1 MLPLVGAVAAVALVA
16 PHPVRIA
23 AINWTATPLKV
34 ASTASTVE
42 VSQPHPA
49 CLVHLLSGA
58 LLLLLPPPA
67 LLLCLTPAYRR
78 WT

>member
-1 MLPLVGAVAAVALVA
+1 MAPWVLVAMLPLVGAVAAVALVA

-42 VSQPHPA
+42 VSPHPA
-49 CLVHLLSGA
+49 CHLLSGA

-67 LLLCLTPAYRR
+67 LLSA
-78 WT
+78 

>member
-1 MLPLVGAVAAVALVA
+1 MAPWVLVAMLPLVGAVAAVALVA

-49 CLVHLLSGA
+49 WPTCCRGRCCCCCRRR
-58 LLLLLPPPA
+58 
-67 LLLCLTPAYRR
+67 LCCSA
-78 WT
+78 